1 MKRVLSILLCLM
13 LCIPAAAAFAEESS
27 AVAQGFG
34 GEVRVTVSVQNGK
47 IISVT
52 ATGENETPGV
62 GSRAIEQ
69 LPKMILAAQS
79 ADIDAL
85 SGCTVSSNAVLKA
98 AKEAIAAASGTETA
112 AAQVVMTP
120 GTYTGRGAGYGII
133 GQLALDVTVDE
144 TSIVSITVNDPNR
157 ETANIFQAAVD
168 LLIPRIV
175 ENQSLSVDA
184 VCGAT
189 SSSNGIKAAV
199 ADALTQALSAAGTD
213 ASALDNFYKPIEK
226 NAAAHETINVDVVVV
241 GMGAAG
247 CAAAMSVAEEQAANG
262 TEVSVLAIEQAGL
275 YGGTS
280 SLTGSPMG
288 VNPTEYK
295 TEYNGG
301 EDYVDAEAFR
311 QDWYA
316 YADGDA
322 KTKMI
327 DLFIDNSGDTIDW
340 LVYDHGFWFCQPRKE
355 KETEFRV
362 CMDFVFDGKKEK
374 GYEYPRAFGNRVEA
388 VSSYFDQLVADYTA
402 LGGRYMLET
411 KGTGYLTD
419 ETGSKV
425 TGVRAIGSDGT
436 EYTINAGAV
445 IIATGGFA
453 ANKNMMERYVTEP
466 TGVATS
472 WPIFGY
478 TINDGAMIEAAID
491 DLNAGVYN
499 IDMVPVSHYNS
510 IASIMKD
517 YPVTI
522 ISDKLDSRWNYPRT
536 KSLNDV
542 PMSFAIE
549 PDGLWISA
557 QGKRTVNE
565 AAFHV
570 SWKLGANYWSLW
582 GQDTIDT
589 FRENGFPTVT
599 STRAFGQGGF
609 DANTPIPEMDEILSK
624 CIDMGTLYKA
634 SSVEELA
641 GMIGVD
647 TETLVAVIADY
658 NAACESGVDAM
669 GKDAQYLHPITGEN
683 LYAFKCINYTYGT
696 DGGLDVDLDLNV
708 LRTDGSKIEGLYA
721 TGYDCSG
728 VLYNSNKS
736 YVDYGG
742 SALGWAFTSGRLA
755 GENAVRYIAE

>member
-34 GEVRVTVSVQNGK
+34 GEVRVTVSIQNGK

-112 AAQVVMTP
+112 AAQVIMTP

-175 ENQSLSVDA
+175 GNQSLSVDA

-288 VNPTEYK
+288 VNPTEY
-295 TEYNGG
+295 
-301 EDYVDAEAFR
+301 
-311 QDWYA
+311 
-316 YADGDA
+316 
-322 KTKMI
+322 
-327 DLFIDNSGDTIDW
+327 
-340 LVYDHGFWFCQPRKE
+340 
-355 KETEFRV
+355 
-362 CMDFVFDGKKEK
+362 
-374 GYEYPRAFGNRVEA
+374 
-388 VSSYFDQLVADYTA
+388 
-402 LGGRYMLET
+402 
-411 KGTGYLTD
+411 
-419 ETGSKV
+419 
-425 TGVRAIGSDGT
+425 
-436 EYTINAGAV
+436 
-445 IIATGGFA
+445 
-453 ANKNMMERYVTEP
+453 
-466 TGVATS
+466 
-472 WPIFGY
+472 
-478 TINDGAMIEAAID
+478 
-491 DLNAGVYN
+491 
-499 IDMVPVSHYNS
+499 
-510 IASIMKD
+510 
-517 YPVTI
+517 
-522 ISDKLDSRWNYPRT
+522 
-536 KSLNDV
+536 
-542 PMSFAIE
+542 
-549 PDGLWISA
+549 
-557 QGKRTVNE
+557 
-565 AAFHV
+565 
-570 SWKLGANYWSLW
+570 
-582 GQDTIDT
+582 
-589 FRENGFPTVT
+589 
-599 STRAFGQGGF
+599 
-609 DANTPIPEMDEILSK
+609 
-624 CIDMGTLYKA
+624 
-634 SSVEELA
+634 
-641 GMIGVD
+641 
-647 TETLVAVIADY
+647 
-658 NAACESGVDAM
+658 
-669 GKDAQYLHPITGEN
+669 
-683 LYAFKCINYTYGT
+683 
-696 DGGLDVDLDLNV
+696 
-708 LRTDGSKIEGLYA
+708 
-721 TGYDCSG
+721 
-728 VLYNSNKS
+728 
-736 YVDYGG
+736 
-742 SALGWAFTSGRLA
+742 
-755 GENAVRYIAE
+755 